1 MTRALKLGTHMAY
14 KNWHRDLF
22 SIDAS
27 QISALL
33 FVRVAIAVGSP
44 LLGFALAGHR
54 TAAVAGGATAFF
66 VSLSDIGRS
75 RRGRVGTMALTTV
88 CMLLGGCIGDLFGG
102 TTLADETLIVAS
114 AFIAGWVSNSH
125 PGIAAVARFT
135 ALATAAG
142 VGMQI
147 ADPVA
152 ILAVLLGGASA
163 IGTAYAVWLIY
174 DTPPDEK
181 FMDWTAGA
189 KRALAGSDAGLW
201 FAICY
206 AGACA
211 FSLFAAEQLGV
222 KNPYWAT
229 FAVIAVMRPEGLV
242 SLRLVIHY
250 MVGTTAGVPS
260 ASVLA
265 QASSD
270 YELAHIALAAIAAAF
285 GRLGF
290 ALNAALGY
298 LAFTVF
304 LILIVELARDSPV
317 PPSALVLTRL
327 YDVSVGCIIA
337 LAGTLIAGFALR
349 RHDSN

>member
-1 MTRALKLGTHMAY
+1 MASE
-14 KNWHRDLF
+14 NWHRDLF
-22 SIDAS
+22 RIDAS
-27 QISALL
+27 QVSTLL
-33 FVRVAIAVGSP
+33 FVRVAIAVGLP

-75 RRGRVGTMALTTV
+75 RRGRAGTMALTTV
-88 CMLLGGCIGDLFGG
+88 FMLLGGAIGDRFGG
-102 TTLADETLIVAS
+102 TTLADEALIVAS
-114 AFIAGWVSNSH
+114 AFIAGWVCNSH

-152 ILAVLLGGASA
+152 AGAVLLGGASA
-163 IGTAYAVWLIY
+163 IGTAYAVWLMY
-174 DTPPDEK
+174 DSPHDEK
-181 FMDWTAGA
+181 FMDWHAGA
-189 KRALAGSDAGLW
+189 RRALAGSDAGLW

-206 AGACA
+206 AVACA

-222 KNPYWAT
+222 NNPYWAT
-229 FAVIAVMRPEGLV
+229 FAVIVVMRPEGLV

-250 MVGTTAGVPS
+250 MVGTIAGVP
-260 ASVLA
+260 AATLLA
-265 QASSD
+265 QMATD
-270 YELAHIALAAIAAAF
+270 YELVHIALAAIVGAF

-304 LILIVELARDSPV
+304 VILIVELARDSPV
-317 PPSALVLTRL
+317 PPSALALTRL

-337 LAGTLIAGFALR
+337 LIGTLIAGFALSR
-349 RHDSN
+349 REPH